1 MNWIKEIKA
10 IIFDMDGTLYQEDTF
25 LGRYLTYLLEDSCSE
40 REIESVI
47 KAAYKILNGEHFV
60 SLDHFYDLNRNHFC
74 THKDLVPD
82 HAFSWEGQ
90 RLQQNNTEYS
100 DLFYVGDPWSIALV
114 FAKKYG
120 VSVEVGMNAFKR
132 VRAEMLTPEFAI
144 PRDERLIQALKHLD
158 VDTKIL
164 ITNSPFESG
173 EVFLEYLDV
182 LPYFNQTIYDG
193 KKPKGIETIMN
204 DLIEKGYQPEEI
216 LSIGDNPFNDLHPAR
231 KRGARTVLISDYHRA
246 DSTPWDYQVRNIDEL
261 ASFLLKFGKRQAAIN
276 E

>member
-60 SLDHFYDLNRNHFC
+60 SLGHFYDLNRNHFC
-74 THKDLVPD
+74 THKDLVPG

-90 RLQQNNTEYS
+90 RLQQRDLKDS
-100 DLFYVGDPWSIALV
+100 DLFYIGDPWCIALV

-132 VRAEMLTPEFAI
+132 VRAEMLTSEFAI
-144 PRDERLIQALKHLD
+144 PRNERLIQALKYLD

-246 DSTPWDYQVRNIDEL
+246 DTTPWDYQVRNIDEL
-261 ASFLLKFGKRQAAIN
+261 ASFLLEFGKAAIN